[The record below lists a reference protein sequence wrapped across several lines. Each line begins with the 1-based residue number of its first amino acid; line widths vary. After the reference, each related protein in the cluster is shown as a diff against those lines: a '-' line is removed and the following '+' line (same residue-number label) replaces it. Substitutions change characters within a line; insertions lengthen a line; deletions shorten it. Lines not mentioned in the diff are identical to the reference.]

1 MNPKKRLGIKS
12 VLETELKLIAKI
24 IQ

>member
-1 MNPKKRLGIKS
+1 MNPKKRFGIKS